1 MNKLYFRTCILILL
15 ALIASSVG
23 AFLFPVQY
31 LLNFVNIMFYI
42 ALFFIILGGFLF
54 LFQSGFFNI
63 TMYAFQKVF
72 GTNKKI
78 ESLIEEEESEI
89 DKKERIYKTYSFAWT
104 YPFCIT
110 GVLLGLI
117 STVISFTILL

>member
-1 MNKLYFRTCILILL
+1 LNRLYLHTCILILL
-15 ALIASSVG
+15 AIIVSSIG
-23 AFLFPVQY
+23 AFLFPAHF

-72 GTNKKI
+72 GTNKKV
-78 ESLIEEEESEI
+78 ESLIEEEESAI
-89 DKKERIYKTYSFAWT
+89 DKKERIYKTYSFTWT
-104 YPFCIT
+104 YPICIT

-117 STVISFTILL
+117 STVISFTILM

>member
-1 MNKLYFRTCILILL
+1 MIV
-15 ALIASSVG
+15 SSIG
-23 AFLFPVQY
+23 AFLFSAQF

-42 ALFFIILGGFLF
+42 ALFFVILGGFLF

-72 GTNKKI
+72 GTNKKV
-78 ESLIEEEESEI
+78 ESLIEEEESAI
-89 DKKERIYKTYSFAWT
+89 DKKERIYKTYSFTWT
-104 YPFCIT
+104 YPLCIT

-117 STVISFTILL
+117 STIISFTILM

>member
-1 MNKLYFRTCILILL
+1 MNRLYSHTCILILL
-15 ALIASSVG
+15 AIIISSIG
-23 AFLFPVQY
+23 AFLFSAQF

-42 ALFFIILGGFLF
+42 ALFFVILGGFLF

-72 GTNKKI
+72 GTNKKV
-78 ESLIEEEESEI
+78 ESLIEEEESAI
-89 DKKERIYKTYSFAWT
+89 DKKERIYKTYSFTWT
-104 YPFCIT
+104 YPICIT

-117 STVISFTILL
+117 STIISFTILM